1 MSTYNMEKQHKLGK
15 LHALER
21 ICMLLDEDSF
31 REIGSNITN
40 LEDAFNIKKGQFP
53 YDGVITGYGT
63 IGGQKVVIY
72 SEDFTVIGGTLG
84 KQHGFK
90 IANAIKMAI
99 ESRCPVIGIN
109 DSGGARIQ
117 EGVNALAGYGE
128 IFYYN
133 TMASG
138 YIPQIS
144 IIAGNCAGGAVYSPG
159 ITDFIFV
166 IDEISQMFVTGPKVI
181 KSVTN
186 EDITAKELGGANVHA
201 SKSGVAHFHM
211 PNEKECFRRVK
222 ELISIIPPCYEDGY
236 LHTNRPALPKYN
248 ENVTFNE
255 NLANIIPKESNHS
268 YDIHD
273 VINGIVDTDSFIE
286 VQEEFARN
294 VVVGFGRIKG
304 VVIGIIADQPKFMAG
319 VLDCDS
325 SDKAARF
332 IRYCDAFNIPILTLT
347 DVPGFLPGKD
357 QEYKGIIRHG
367 AKLLYAYSE
376 ATTIKINVILRKAYG
391 GAYIAMSSK
400 HLRADFVYAWPT
412 AEIAVM
418 GADGAADILYGKQMK
433 NMNPAEKAAFRSEK
447 IDEYN
452 EKFMN
457 PSIASMHGYVDEIID
472 TLGIRTKLENLPS
485 TLSGGQQQRV
495 AIARALAVKPAI
507 LLADEPTGNLDS
519 KTSQD
524 VLGLLKVTS
533 KRFHQT
539 IVMITHNEEIA
550 QMADRILQIE
560 DGKIVSDSGLV

>member
-1 MSTYNMEKQHKLGK
+1 MEYNMEKQHKLGK

-21 ICMLLDEDSF
+21 ICMVLDQDSF
-31 REIGSNITN
+31 REIGSGITN

-63 IGGQKVVIY
+63 INGQRVMIFA
-72 SEDFTVIGGTLG
+72 EDFTVIGGTLG

-90 IANAIKMAI
+90 IANTIKLAI
-99 ESRCPVIGIN
+99 ENRCPIIGIN

-117 EGVNALAGYGE
+117 EGINAMAGYGE

-166 IDEISQMFVTGPKVI
+166 IDDISQMFVTGPKVI

-186 EDITAKELGGANVHA
+186 EEISADELGGANVH
-201 SKSGVAHFHM
+201 SQTSGVAHFHM
-211 PNEKECFRRVK
+211 PDEKTCFAKVRQ
-222 ELISIIPPCYEDGY
+222 LIGTIPPCYDGKSAAGPHEDHIRY
-236 LHTNRPALPKYN
+236 TDNLEFNDDLAHILP
-248 ENVTFNE
+248 EH
-255 NLANIIPKESNHS
+255 SNQS

-273 VINGIVDTDSFIE
+273 VINGIVDKDSFME
-286 VQEEFARN
+286 VHEEFAKN
-294 VVVGFGRIKG
+294 
-304 VVIGIIADQPKFMAG
+304 VVIGFGKIKGITIGIVSDQPKYLAG

-325 SDKAARF
+325 SDKIARF
-332 IRYCDAFNIPILTLT
+332 IRYCDSYDIPIITLT
-347 DVPGFLPGKD
+347 DVPGFMPGKD

-367 AKLLYAYSE
+367 AKVLYAYSE

-412 AEIAVM
+412 AEIAIM
-418 GADGAADILYGKQMK
+418 GAEGAADILYGKQMK
-433 NMNPAEKAAFRSEK
+433 DLSPDEKAAFRQEK

-457 PSIASMHGYVDEIID
+457 PQVAVMNGYVDEV
-472 TLGIRTKLENLPS
+472 IRPEATRERIYADLLICRGK
-485 TLSGGQQQRV
+485 
-495 AIARALAVKPAI
+495 RALEGVNKKH
-507 LLADEPTGNLDS
+507 GNIPL
-519 KTSQD
+519 
-524 VLGLLKVTS
+524 
-533 KRFHQT
+533 
-539 IVMITHNEEIA
+539 
-550 QMADRILQIE
+550 
-560 DGKIVSDSGLV
+560 

>member
-1 MSTYNMEKQHKLGK
+1 MYNMEKQHKLGK

-21 ICMLLDEDSF
+21 ICLLLDQDSF

-40 LEDAFNIKKGQFP
+40 QEDAFNIHKGQFP

-63 IGGQKVVIY
+63 IDGQKVVIY
-72 SEDFTVIGGTLG
+72 SQDFTVIGGTLG

-90 IANAIKMAI
+90 IANAIKLAI
-99 ESRCPVIGIN
+99 ESRCPIIGIN

-159 ITDFIFV
+159 ITDYIFV
-166 IDEISQMFVTGPKVI
+166 VDDISKMFVTGPAVI

-186 EDITAKELGGANVHA
+186 EDITADALGGAMVHA
-201 SKSGVAHFHM
+201 SRSGVAHFCSES
-211 PNEKECFRRVK
+211 EKECFKQVRK
-222 ELISIIPPCYEDGY
+222 LINLIPPCYEDGY
-236 LHTNRPALPKYN
+236 LHMKAGNALPEYS
-248 ENVTFNE
+248 EDVTFNPD
-255 NLANIIPKESNHS
+255 LASILPEKNNQS
-268 YDIHD
+268 YDIHQ
-273 VINGIVDTDSFIE
+273 VIEGIVDKDSFLE
-286 VQEEFARN
+286 VEKDFAKN
-294 VVVGFGRIKG
+294 VFIGLGRIKG
-304 VVIGIIADQPKFMAG
+304 ITIGIVSNQPNFAAG
-319 VLDCDS
+319 CLDCDA

-332 IRYCDAFNIPILTLT
+332 IRYCDCYNIPIITLT

-367 AKLLYAYSE
+367 AKLLFAYSE

-418 GADGAADILYGKQMK
+418 GADGAVGILYGKKMK
-433 NMNPAEKAAFRSEK
+433 AMNDMERTAFRQEK

-452 EKFMN
+452 EAFMT
-457 PSIASMHGYVDEIID
+457 PHVAAAQGYVDEIIKPEATRERIYGD
-472 TLGIRTKLENLPS
+472 LLM
-485 TLSGGQQQRV
+485 LSNKKSSM
-495 AIARALAVKPAI
+495 AI
-507 LLADEPTGNLDS
+507 S
-519 KTSQD
+519 KKHD
-524 VLGLLKVTS
+524 NIPL
-533 KRFHQT
+533 
-539 IVMITHNEEIA
+539 
-550 QMADRILQIE
+550 
-560 DGKIVSDSGLV
+560 

>member
-1 MSTYNMEKQHKLGK
+1 MSVPET
-15 LHALER
+15 
-21 ICMLLDEDSF
+21 
-31 REIGSNITN
+31 
-40 LEDAFNIKKGQFP
+40 
-53 YDGVITGYGT
+53 
-63 IGGQKVVIY
+63 
-72 SEDFTVIGGTLG
+72 SEST
-84 KQHGFK
+84 
-90 IANAIKMAI
+90 
-99 ESRCPVIGIN
+99 
-109 DSGGARIQ
+109 
-117 EGVNALAGYGE
+117 GE

-255 NLANIIPKESNHS
+255 DLANIIPKESNHS

-457 PSIASMHGYVDEIID
+457 PSIASMHGYVDEIIKPEA
-472 TLGIRTKLENLPS
+472 TRE
-485 TLSGGQQQRV
+485 RV
-495 AIARALAVKPAI
+495 YADI
-507 LLADEPTGNLDS
+507 LMLADKRSIDVIHKKHGNIPL
-519 KTSQD
+519 
-524 VLGLLKVTS
+524 
-533 KRFHQT
+533 
-539 IVMITHNEEIA
+539 
-550 QMADRILQIE
+550 
-560 DGKIVSDSGLV
+560 

>member
-1 MSTYNMEKQHKLGK
+1 MYNMEKQHKLGK

-21 ICMLLDEDSF
+21 ICLLLDKDSF

-84 KQHGFK
+84 KQHGYK

-99 ESRCPVIGIN
+99 ENRCPVIGIN

-166 IDEISQMFVTGPKVI
+166 IDDISQMFVTGPKVI

-186 EDITAKELGGANVHA
+186 EDITAASLGGANVHA
-201 SKSGVAHFHM
+201 QQSGVAHFHA
-211 PNEKECFRRVK
+211 PNEKDCFEKVRR
-222 ELISIIPPCYEDGY
+222 LIAVIPPCYEDGCI
-236 LHTNRPALPKYN
+236 HMKTKGTTPGAYN
-248 ENVTFNE
+248 ENIQFDQSM
-255 NLANIIPKESNHS
+255 AGIIPERSNQG

-273 VINGIVDTDSFIE
+273 VITGIVDPGSFVE

-294 VVVGFGRIKG
+294 VVVGFGRIKD
-304 VVIGIIADQPKFMAG
+304 VAIGIVSNQPNFMAG
-319 VLDCDS
+319 VLDCDA
-325 SDKAARF
+325 SDKSARF
-332 IRYCDAFNIPILTLT
+332 IRFCDAFNIPIITLT

-376 ATTIKINVILRKAYG
+376 ATTIKINIILRKAYG

-400 HLRADFVYAWPT
+400 HLRSDFVYAWPS

-433 NMNPAEKAAFRSEK
+433 NMAPEERAAFRQEK

-457 PSIASMHGYVDEIID
+457 PGIASMHGYVDEIIRPEATRERIYGD
-472 TLGIRTKLENLPS
+472 IMM
-485 TLSGGQQQRV
+485 LSDKRSLDGV
-495 AIARALAVKPAI
+495 HKKH
-507 LLADEPTGNLDS
+507 GNIPL
-519 KTSQD
+519 
-524 VLGLLKVTS
+524 
-533 KRFHQT
+533 
-539 IVMITHNEEIA
+539 
-550 QMADRILQIE
+550 
-560 DGKIVSDSGLV
+560 

>member
-1 MSTYNMEKQHKLGK
+1 
-15 LHALER
+15 
-21 ICMLLDEDSF
+21 
-31 REIGSNITN
+31 
-40 LEDAFNIKKGQFP
+40 
-53 YDGVITGYGT
+53 
-63 IGGQKVVIY
+63 
-72 SEDFTVIGGTLG
+72 
-84 KQHGFK
+84 
-90 IANAIKMAI
+90 
-99 ESRCPVIGIN
+99 
-109 DSGGARIQ
+109 
-117 EGVNALAGYGE
+117 
-128 IFYYN
+128 
-133 TMASG
+133 MASG

-248 ENVTFNE
+248 ENVIFNE
-255 NLANIIPKESNHS
+255 DLANIIPKESNHS

-457 PSIASMHGYVDEIID
+457 PSIASMHGYVDEIIKPEA
-472 TLGIRTKLENLPS
+472 TRE
-485 TLSGGQQQRV
+485 RV
-495 AIARALAVKPAI
+495 YADI
-507 LLADEPTGNLDS
+507 LMLADKRSIDVIHKKHGNIPL
-519 KTSQD
+519 
-524 VLGLLKVTS
+524 
-533 KRFHQT
+533 
-539 IVMITHNEEIA
+539 
-550 QMADRILQIE
+550 
-560 DGKIVSDSGLV
+560 

>member
-1 MSTYNMEKQHKLGK
+1 MPWNESVCFLIKIPSGRSDPTLP
-15 LHALER
+15 
-21 ICMLLDEDSF
+21 I
-31 REIGSNITN
+31 

-166 IDEISQMFVTGPKVI
+166 IDDISQMFVTGPAVI
-181 KSVTN
+181 KTVTN
-186 EDITAKELGGANVHA
+186 EDITAKALGGADVHA

-211 PNEKECFRRVK
+211 PSEKECFKKVRD
-222 ELISIIPPCYEDGY
+222 LIAILPPCYEEG
-236 LHTNRPALPKYN
+236 LIHKNTASLPAYN
-248 ENVTFNE
+248 EGVTFNDD
-255 NLANIIPKESNHS
+255 LAHVIPEHSNQS

-273 VINGIVDTDSFIE
+273 VIDGIVDPSSFIE

-294 VVVGFGRIKG
+294 VVVGFGRLKG
-304 VVIGIIADQPKFMAG
+304 VAVGIIADQPKYMAG

-332 IRYCDAFNIPILTLT
+332 IRYCDAFNIPIITLT

-418 GADGAADILYGKQMK
+418 GADGAADILYGKKMK
-433 NMNPAEKAAFRSEK
+433 TMSPEEKKAFRQEK

-457 PSIASMHGYVDEIID
+457 PGIAAMHGYVDEIIKPEATRERLYGD
-472 TLGIRTKLENLPS
+472 IMM
-485 TLSGGQQQRV
+485 LSEKRS
-495 AIARALAVKPAI
+495 
-507 LLADEPTGNLDS
+507 LDS
-519 KTSQD
+519 VKKKHGNIP
-524 VLGLLKVTS
+524 L
-533 KRFHQT
+533 
-539 IVMITHNEEIA
+539 
-550 QMADRILQIE
+550 
-560 DGKIVSDSGLV
+560 

>member
-1 MSTYNMEKQHKLGK
+1 MSMYNMEKQHKLGK

-63 IGGQKVVIY
+63 IGGQKVMIY
-72 SEDFTVIGGTLG
+72 AEDFTVIGGTLG

-90 IANAIKMAI
+90 IANTIKMAI
-99 ESRCPVIGIN
+99 ECRCPVIGIN

-117 EGVNALAGYGE
+117 EGVNAMAGYGE

-166 IDEISQMFVTGPKVI
+166 IDDISQMFVTGPKVI

-186 EDITAKELGGANVHA
+186 EDITANALGGAGVHA
-201 SKSGVAHFHM
+201 GTSGVAHFHM
-211 PNEKECFRRVK
+211 PNEKECFKRVR
-222 ELISIIPPCYEDGY
+222 ELVSIIPPCYEEGY
-236 LHTNRPALPKYN
+236 LHSNRSSIDSYN
-248 ENVTFNE
+248 SKINFNE
-255 NLANIIPKESNHS
+255 ALADIIPEQSNQS

-273 VINGIVDTDSFIE
+273 VIDGIVDPNSFLE
-286 VQEEFARN
+286 VQEEFAKN

-304 VVIGIIADQPKFMAG
+304 IAIGIIADQPNFMAG
-319 VLDCDS
+319 CLDCDA

-332 IRYCDAFNIPILTLT
+332 IRFCDSFNIPIITLT

-357 QEYKGIIRHG
+357 QEHKGIIRHG
-367 AKLLYAYSE
+367 AKLLFAYSE
-376 ATTIKINVILRKAYG
+376 ATTIKINIILRKAYG

-412 AEIAVM
+412 AEVAVM
-418 GADGAADILYGKQMK
+418 GAEGAADILYGKKMK
-433 NMNPAEKAAFRSEK
+433 DMDPSARAAYRQEK

-457 PSIASMHGYVDEIID
+457 PNMAAMQGYVDEIIKPEATRERIYGD
-472 TLGIRTKLENLPS
+472 IMI
-485 TLSGGQQQRV
+485 LSEKRSLDGVR
-495 AIARALAVKPAI
+495 KKH
-507 LLADEPTGNLDS
+507 GNIPL
-519 KTSQD
+519 
-524 VLGLLKVTS
+524 
-533 KRFHQT
+533 
-539 IVMITHNEEIA
+539 
-550 QMADRILQIE
+550 
-560 DGKIVSDSGLV
+560 

>member
-1 MSTYNMEKQHKLGK
+1 MYNFEKQHKLGK

-21 ICMLLDEDSF
+21 ICQLLDKDSF
-31 REIGSNITN
+31 REIGSGITN
-40 LEDAFNIKKGQFP
+40 LEDAFQIKKGQFP

-63 IGGQKVVIY
+63 IGGQKVFIY

-90 IANAIKMAI
+90 IARTIRSAI
-99 ESRCPVIGIN
+99 ENRCPVIGIN

-133 TMASG
+133 TLASG

-166 IDEISQMFVTGPKVI
+166 IDDISQMFVTGPKVI

-186 EDITAKELGGANVHA
+186 EDITAGDLGGAKVHA
-201 SKSGVAHFHM
+201 EKSGVAHFHASS
-211 PNEKECFRRVK
+211 EKECFKMVHK
-222 ELISIIPPCYEDGY
+222 LLDTIPHCYQEGH
-236 LHTNRPALPKYN
+236 LHTAKKSLTMDYNTSSNFDNKMASILPKQ
-248 ENVTFNE
+248 
-255 NLANIIPKESNHS
+255 SNQS

-273 VINGIVDTDSFIE
+273 VIHELVDKDSFLE
-286 VQEEFARN
+286 VQEEFAKSA
-294 VVVGFGRIKG
+294 VVGFGRLKSIT
-304 VVIGIIADQPKFMAG
+304 IGIVANQPNYMAG

-325 SDKAARF
+325 SDKVARF
-332 IRYCDAFNIPILTLT
+332 IRYCDAYNIPIVTLT

-367 AKLLYAYSE
+367 AKVLYAYSE

-400 HLRADFVYAWPT
+400 HLRSDFVYAWPS

-418 GADGAADILYGKQMK
+418 GAEGACDILYGKQMK
-433 NMNPAEKAAFRSEK
+433 DMDPGEKAKFRQEK
-447 IDEYN
+447 IEEYN
-452 EKFMN
+452 LKFMN
-457 PSIASMHGYVDEIID
+457 PKIAAMHGYVDEV
-472 TLGIRTKLENLPS
+472 IRPEATRDRIY
-485 TLSGGQQQRV
+485 GD
-495 AIARALAVKPAI
+495 I
-507 LLADEPTGNLDS
+507 LLLSNKHSTDHVHKKHGNIPL
-519 KTSQD
+519 
-524 VLGLLKVTS
+524 
-533 KRFHQT
+533 
-539 IVMITHNEEIA
+539 
-550 QMADRILQIE
+550 
-560 DGKIVSDSGLV
+560 

>member
-1 MSTYNMEKQHKLGK
+1 MYNMEKQHKLGK

-40 LEDAFNIKKGQFP
+40 LEDAFNIRKGQFP

-90 IANAIKMAI
+90 IANAIKLAI

-166 IDEISQMFVTGPKVI
+166 IDNISQMFVTGPKVI

-186 EDITAKELGGANVHA
+186 EDITADALGGANVHA
-201 SKSGVAHFHM
+201 ARSGVAHFHM
-211 PNEKECFRRVK
+211 PDEKECFRRVR
-222 ELISIIPPCYEDGY
+222 ELIAMIPPCYEEGY
-236 LHTNRPALPKYN
+236 LHSNAPSIQTYN
-248 ENVTFNE
+248 NNVSFNDK
-255 NLANIIPKESNHS
+255 LSHIIPEQSNQA
-268 YDIHD
+268 YDVHD
-273 VINGIVDTDSFIE
+273 VIDGIVDENSFLE

-304 VVIGIIADQPKFMAG
+304 IAIGIIADQPKFMAG
-319 VLDCDS
+319 ALDCDS

-332 IRYCDAFNIPILTLT
+332 IRYCDCFNLPIITLT
-347 DVPGFLPGKD
+347 DVPGFFPGKE

-367 AKLLYAYSE
+367 AKL
-376 ATTIKINVILRKAYG
+376 
-391 GAYIAMSSK
+391 
-400 HLRADFVYAWPT
+400 LRADFVYAWPT

-433 NMNPAEKAAFRSEK
+433 DMDPASKAAFRQEK

-452 EKFMN
+452 VKFMN
-457 PSIASMHGYVDEIID
+457 PSIAAMHGYVDEIIKPEATRERIYGD
-472 TLGIRTKLENLPS
+472 IMI
-485 TLSGGQQQRV
+485 LSDKRS
-495 AIARALAVKPAI
+495 
-507 LLADEPTGNLDS
+507 LDS
-519 KTSQD
+519 VKKKHGNIP
-524 VLGLLKVTS
+524 L
-533 KRFHQT
+533 
-539 IVMITHNEEIA
+539 
-550 QMADRILQIE
+550 
-560 DGKIVSDSGLV
+560 

>member
-1 MSTYNMEKQHKLGK
+1 MYNMEKQHKLGK

-21 ICMLLDEDSF
+21 ICLLLDEDSF

-99 ESRCPVIGIN
+99 ENRCPVIGIN

-166 IDEISQMFVTGPKVI
+166 IDDISQMFVTGPKVI

-186 EDITAKELGGANVHA
+186 EDITASELGGANVHA
-201 SKSGVAHFHM
+201 GKSGVAHFHSTS
-211 PNEKECFRRVK
+211 EKECFKKVQD
-222 ELISIIPPCYEDGY
+222 LIAIIPPCYEDGCI
-236 LHTNRPALPKYN
+236 HIKKGVNLPKYN
-248 ENVTFNE
+248 EQMQFNE
-255 NLANIIPKESNHS
+255 DLAHIIPEKSNQG
-268 YDIHD
+268 YDVHD
-273 VINGIVDTDSFIE
+273 VIHGIIDADTFVE
-286 VQEEFARN
+286 VQQEFAKN
-294 VVVGFGRIKG
+294 VVVGFARLKG
-304 VVIGIIADQPKFMAG
+304 ASIGIVANQPNYMAG

-332 IRYCDAFNIPILTLT
+332 IRYCDAYNIPIITLT

-400 HLRADFVYAWPT
+400 HLRSDFVYAWPS

-418 GADGAADILYGKQMK
+418 GADGAADILYGKKMK
-433 NMNPAEKAAFRSEK
+433 SMSPAEKAAFRQEK

-452 EKFMN
+452 TKFMN
-457 PSIASMHGYVDEIID
+457 PGIASMHGYVDEIIKPEATRERIYGDIMMLSDKRQLD
-472 TLGIRTKLENLPS
+472 TVHK
-485 TLSGGQQQRV
+485 
-495 AIARALAVKPAI
+495 KH
-507 LLADEPTGNLDS
+507 GNIPL
-519 KTSQD
+519 
-524 VLGLLKVTS
+524 
-533 KRFHQT
+533 
-539 IVMITHNEEIA
+539 
-550 QMADRILQIE
+550 
-560 DGKIVSDSGLV
+560 